1 MTEIVHE
8 TVQISVGDAYFDA
21 YLARPAATASATQ
34 KGGIVVIQEIFG
46 VNADIRQTA
55 DWLAGEGYV
64 ALAPDL
70 FWRQERNVS
79 LTDST
84 EEEWQ
89 KAFALMTG
97 YDGDEGVGDI
107 QAAIDYLRA
116 DGCAKIGT
124 IGFCLG
130 GRMVYLAA
138 CRTNGDAHASY
149 YGVGIQ
155 DMLDEADNIT
165 TPTLIHIAAKDEFVP
180 QKAQSAI
187 ADRLAAHGMAEVHI
201 YDGQDHAFARHN
213 GMHYDAAAATLAH
226 RRTLDMFA
234 KALG

>member
-1 MTEIVHE
+1 MTDIAHE
-8 TVQISVGDAYFDA
+8 TVCVSIDDTYFDA
-21 YLARPAATASATQ
+21 YLAHPKEAP

-46 VNADIRQTA
+46 VNADIKQTA
-55 DWLAGEGYV
+55 DWLAGESYL

-79 LTDST
+79 LTDGSKA
-84 EEEWQ
+84 EWQ
-89 KAFALMTG
+89 KAFALMNG
-97 YDGDEGVGDI
+97 YDADQGVADI
-107 QAAIDYLRA
+107 QAAIDYLRTA
-116 DGCAKIGT
+116 GCAKVGT

-155 DMLDEADNIT
+155 DVLGEANKIT
-165 TPTLIHIAAKDEFVP
+165 APTLIHIAGEDEFVP
-180 QKAQSAI
+180 KEAQGAI
-187 ADRLAAHGMAEVHI
+187 AAALATHSLAEVYI
-201 YDGQDHAFARHN
+201 YDGQDHAFARHK
-213 GMHYDAAAATLAH
+213 GMHYDAAAAGRAH
-226 RRTLDMFA
+226 DRTLTLFA

>member
-1 MTEIVHE
+1 MGKQI
-8 TVQISVGDAYFDA
+8 TVSVGTEQFDA
-21 YLARPAATASATQ
+21 YLATPASAPR
-34 KGGIVVIQEIFG
+34 GGVVVIQEIFG
-46 VNADIRQTA
+46 VNADIKATA
-55 DWLAGEGYV
+55 DWLAAEGYL

-70 FWRQERNVS
+70 FWRQERHVS
-79 LTDST
+79 LNADKDADV
-84 EEEWQ
+84 Q

-97 YDGDEGVGDI
+97 YDGDQGVEDI

-116 DGCAKIGT
+116 AGCVKVGT

-155 DMLDEADNIT
+155 DMLGEAANIT
-165 TPTLIHIAAKDEFVP
+165 APTLIHIAGNDEFVP
-180 QKAQSAI
+180 PAAQAAI
-187 ADRLAAHGMAEVHI
+187 ADALAGHGKAEVHI
-201 YDGQDHAFARHN
+201 YDGQDHAFARHG
-213 GMHYDAAAATLAH
+213 GMHYDAEATALAH
-226 RRTLDMFA
+226 GRTLDIFA

>member
-1 MTEIVHE
+1 MTEIAHE

-21 YLARPAATASATQ
+21 YLARAATASATQ

-79 LTDST
+79 LTDSS
-84 EEEWQ
+84 EAEWQ
-89 KAFALMTG
+89 KAFALMNG
-97 YDGDEGVGDI
+97 YDGDEGVADI

-116 DGCAKIGT
+116 AGCAKVGT

-138 CRTNGDAHASY
+138 CRTTGDAHASY

-155 DMLDEADNIT
+155 DMLDEADKIT
-165 TPTLIHIAAKDEFVP
+165 APTLIHIAAKDEFVP
-180 QKAQSAI
+180 KEAQSAI
-187 ADRLAAHGMAEVHI
+187 ADGWPRTAWPEVHI

-213 GMHYDAAAATLAH
+213 GMHYDAAAAARAH
-226 RRTLDMFA
+226 GRTLDMFA

>member
-1 MTEIVHE
+1 MNDVTRD
-8 TVQISVGDAYFDA
+8 TVKISIGENYFDA
-21 YLARPAATASATQ
+21 YLARPSGAA
-34 KGGIVVIQEIFG
+34 KGGVVVIQEIFG
-46 VNADIRQTA
+46 VNGDIKETA
-55 DWLAGEGYV
+55 DWLASEGYI

-79 LTDST
+79 LTDSS
-84 EEEWQ
+84 EADWQ
-89 KAFALMTG
+89 KAFALMNG
-97 YDGDEGVGDI
+97 YDGDQGVGDL

-116 DGCAKIGT
+116 DGCAKVGT

-155 DMLDEADNIT
+155 DLLGEADNIT
-165 TPTLIHIAAKDEFVP
+165 AATLIHIAAEDEFVP
-180 QKAQSAI
+180 KAAQSAI
-187 ADRLAAHGMAEVHI
+187 TEGLRDHRQAQVHI

-213 GMHYDAAAATLAH
+213 GMHYDADAAALAH

-234 KALG
+234 KALT

>member
-1 MTEIVHE
+1 MGE
-8 TVQISVGDAYFDA
+8 TVKINIGDEHFDG
-21 YLARPAATASATQ
+21 YLARPSTAPKA
-34 KGGIVVIQEIFG
+34 GIIVIQEIFG
-46 VNADIRQTA
+46 VNGDIKATA
-55 DWLAGEGYV
+55 DWLAEEGYL

-79 LTDST
+79 LSDGS

-89 KAFALMTG
+89 KAFALMNG
-97 YDGDEGVGDI
+97 YDGDEGVHDI

-116 DGCAKIGT
+116 QGCAKVGT

-155 DMLDEADNIT
+155 DLLGEADNIT
-165 TPTLIHIAAKDEFVP
+165 APTLIHIAAEDEFVP
-180 QKAQSAI
+180 QDAQTAIATALRAHTKAQ
-187 ADRLAAHGMAEVHI
+187 VHI
-201 YDGQDHAFARHN
+201 YQGQDHAFARHN
-213 GMHYDAAAATLAH
+213 GMHYDAAATELAH
-226 RRTLDMFA
+226 GRSLEMFA